1 MYKILCTDGL
11 GVTIRQNELIELA
24 LTYGYKGIEIDMED
38 MIGRAEKMGHQF
50 ATQFVNSASVEI
62 GTFRLPIDFDA
73 SDEDFAAQAAKLD
86 AACELAKSIGAT
98 HCYVRVS
105 PTHPSL
111 PYVEN
116 FEKHRTRLAEVAGK
130 LAEIDT
136 KLGLQFSA
144 GQPNGDNMQF
154 IHKPE
159 EIVALVKSVGHPNCG
174 LVVDTWNWQVGGG
187 SAAQIRELNL
197 AEVFEVRLADPPEN
211 FDPANADRT
220 RRLEPGQNSASL
232 CQDALNWLQ
241 ESNFEGPV
249 AITAHIPKSGGNPGD
264 ILYQRIA
271 KVFDDMIAGVH
282 GQVEEEPAAAEGE
295 EASEESAAKSE
306 TVTTG

>member
-62 GTFRLPIDFDA
+62 GTFRLPIDFNA
-73 SDEDFAAQAAKLD
+73 SDEDFAAESAKLD

-136 KLGLQFSA
+136 KLGLQFTA
-144 GQPNGDNMQF
+144 GQPTGDDMQF

-174 LVVDTWNWQVGGG
+174 LVLDTWNWQVGGG
-187 SAAQIRELNL
+187 SLAQLKELNL
-197 AEVFEVRLADPPEN
+197 GEVYEVRLADPPEDY
-211 FDPANADRT
+211 DPANADRT
-220 RRLEPGQNSASL
+220 RRLEPGQNSGSL
-232 CQDALNWLQ
+232 CQDTLNWLI
-241 ESNFEGPV
+241 ESDFEGPV
-249 AITAHIPKSGGNPGD
+249 AITAHIQKSADNPGD
-264 ILYQRIA
+264 ILFQRIA
-271 KVFDDMIAGVH
+271 RVLDQMIAGEH
-282 GQVEEEPAAAEGE
+282 GKVEEETPAAEGE
-295 EASEESAAKSE
+295 DAGEESPASAAVS
-306 TVTTG
+306 TS

>member
-73 SDEDFAAQAAKLD
+73 SDEDFAAQSGKLD
-86 AACELAKSIGAT
+86 AAIELAKSIGAT

-116 FEKHRTRLAEVAGK
+116 FEKHRTRLADVAGK
-130 LAEIDT
+130 LAEINT
-136 KLGLQFSA
+136 KLGLQFTA
-144 GQPNGDNMQF
+144 GQPNGDDMQF
-154 IHKPE
+154 IHKPD

-174 LVVDTWNWQVGGG
+174 LVLDTWNWQVGGG
-187 SAAQIRELNL
+187 SSAQIKELNL
-197 AEVFEVRLADPPEN
+197 GEVFEVRLADPPDN
-211 FDPANADRT
+211 FDPANTDKT
-220 RRLEPGQNSASL
+220 RRMEPGQNSGSL
-232 CQDALNWLQ
+232 CQETLNWLKDS
-241 ESNFEGPV
+241 EFAGPV
-249 AITAHIPKSGGNPGD
+249 AITAHIPKSAANPGD

-282 GQVEEEPAAAEGE
+282 GQEPEPVAEEST
-295 EASEESAAKSE
+295 EAGEESAAGE
-306 TVTTG
+306 TVSAS